1 MLNKLD
7 IETIDGMIFP
17 ENSSCDIE
25 EQNWAIDLSS
35 KIIDYLR
42 SKTYTHNRS
51 NPESKTNITQLK
63 KVFAN
68 SPFETYP
75 KSNILPIGVAYVNNF
90 LRLKRSKW
98 DKDLYSDAL
107 DLNLDDDDIK
117 LAQKEL
123 EGTSLH
129 NLFASSF
136 DDLYIENYEKTKSID
151 WFEV

>member
-1 MLNKLD
+1 
-7 IETIDGMIFP
+7 MIFP

-68 SPFETYP
+68 SPFGAYP

-107 DLNLDDDDIK
+107 DLNLDNDDIK

>member
-1 MLNKLD
+1 MNKLD

-68 SPFETYP
+68 SPFGAYP

-107 DLNLDDDDIK
+107 DLNLDNDDIK